1 MKYKVSVIIPIY
13 NAEENLEKT
22 VQSVINQSIGF
33 ENIELI
39 LVDDASTDNSK
50 KIIESLSKKYDN
62 IIPYYSKK
70 NHGAPGF
77 GRNMGLKLAT
87 SKYMMFLD
95 NDDEYEKDMCK
106 NLYET
111 ISSENADIACCDT
124 ITVDLI
130 SNIKHHIKYKNGF
143 ENNGKVT
150 IENDNILFF
159 ESVAVW
165 NKIYKKEII
174 KKNKLLFQEKTVA
187 DDFIFTI
194 EYYLNCKKMI
204 FLKEYHGYL
213 WKDKKDS
220 LSHTINIHY
229 LHELIDSYTYI
240 YYQMKKNNKEK
251 YMDDLIK
258 THISY
263 LLTKCTYL
271 KENRKNW
278 INILDKIHNFEKEIN
293 FNSKLDEIWA
303 EITNKLILTK
313 HYGIAIFILKLINLL
328 RKNILLRKLNRKY
341 NS

>member
-1 MKYKVSVIIPIY
+1 MEYKVSVIIPVY
-13 NAEENLEKT
+13 NAEKNLRNT

-50 KIIESLSKKYDN
+50 KIIESHSKQYNN
-62 IIPYYSKK
+62 IIPFYSKK

-77 GRNMGLKLAT
+77 GRNTGLKLAT
-87 SKYMMFLD
+87 SKYIMFLD
-95 NDDEYEKDMCK
+95 NDDEYDKDICK

-111 ISSENADIACCDT
+111 IDTEYADIACCDT
-124 ITVDLI
+124 ITIDLI
-130 SNIKHHIKYKNGF
+130 NNIKHQIKYKNG
-143 ENNGKVT
+143 T
-150 IENDNILFF
+150 ENDGKIIIKNEDILFF

-174 KKNKLLFQEKTVA
+174 EKNNLIFHEKTVA

-194 EYYLNCKKMI
+194 EYYLNCQKMI
-204 FLKEYHGYL
+204 FLKNYHGYL
-213 WKDKKDS
+213 WKDKNDS
-220 LSHTINIHY
+220 LSHKISIPY

-240 YYQMKKNNKEK
+240 YYQMKNKNKEK
-251 YMDDLIK
+251 YMDGLIK

-271 KENRKNW
+271 EEDKKNW
-278 INILDKIHNFEKEIN
+278 QIILNDIYNFEKEIN
-293 FNSKLDEIWA
+293 FNSKLDETWT
-303 EITNKLILTK
+303 EFVNKQILNK
-313 HYGIAIFILKLINLL
+313 NYSRAIFLLKLINQLRKNTLL
-328 RKNILLRKLNRKY
+328 RKINRKI